1 MTDMLVLSG
10 VRKNDFR
17 KEEPACPTDYFT
29 MDLGFVATSLKRR
42 NIKKV
47 R

>member
-1 MTDMLVLSG
+1 MTDILVLSG

-17 KEEPACPTDYFT
+17 KEKPVCPTDYFT
-29 MDLGFVATSLKRR
+29 MDLGFVATSLKKL